1 MATVTI
7 ARPVQP
13 DIQYAPDREKWQ
25 ARVASR
31 VQEPDLPKAL
41 PEGLPAKF
49 KSDLVW
55 EGSTLANDYDWT
67 YVLSTEQL
75 NELDAALAYFKS
87 LGLALGH
94 INQET
99 FPLPKLH
106 SELRKLS
113 DELHNGHG
121 FFVIRGLRVDEHTRE
136 ENIII
141 YAGLSS
147 HIAPQRGRQD
157 RQYDGK
163 PADVVLTHI
172 KDLTLTK
179 EKGQI
184 GSPAYTADKQVF
196 HTDAGDIVSL
206 FALST
211 AAEGGTSKLASIA
224 RVYNEI
230 AKTRPD
236 LIHTLTQDWQFEVF
250 GTPQKSFTSRPLVH
264 YQPATA
270 GTPERLAVQY
280 ARRYF
285 VGYGALPRSAEI
297 PPISEAQ
304 AEALDTLHFLG
315 EKFAVSLDFQ
325 KGDIQYAN
333 NMGIFHARD
342 GFTDTQDQ
350 QRHLLRQWLRDPE
363 YAWETP
369 EPLKERWGQLYDG
382 VTPEAQVFPLEP
394 FIRSEGNKTASVLN
408 GTGSVGLAFI
418 YWTIGFLMALAG
430 LSVYL
435 ELASYFPNRSGA
447 EVVYLEQAYPR
458 PKHFFP
464 IAFAVQSVL
473 LSFSSSNA
481 IVLSRY
487 LWRIAGKTPSAW
499 ELKGVAIAAYTFA
512 VICVVAHNKYS
523 LWATN
528 IIGAI
533 KIITLIFI
541 SITGLVVLGGHV
553 GHIPDPNANFRNSFE
568 GTTDNGNDLATALVN
583 IIFSYT
589 GYSNAFNVVN
599 EIKNPIP
606 VLKRHATISV
616 VVVAVLYMFCNV
628 AYFAAVPKAEFK
640 TAKEIAAAVFFTKVF
655 GTGPAEQALNFL
667 VLLSAFGNLLGVLIG
682 SSRVIREIGRQG
694 VLPWTEFWVNT
705 KPFGTP
711 IGPYFLK
718 WIMTFIMIAAP
729 PAGDAFQFVISL
741 KTYPDGL
748 FHFAMAV
755 GVYLIRVRRKRA
767 GLGRTEFKSWHV
779 TVIFFILL
787 QVYILVMP
795 WWPPK
800 GGPYAGSVSFWYA
813 TYCVVGIAM

>member
-7 ARPVQP
+7 ARPVQL

-41 PEGLPAKF
+41 PEGLPAQF

-75 NELDAALAYFKS
+75 DELDAALAHFKS

-113 DELHNGHG
+113 YELHNGHG

-236 LIHTLTQDWQFEVF
+236 LVHTLTQDWQFEVF

-270 GTPERLAVQY
+270 TTPERLAVQY

-285 VGYGALPRSAEI
+285 VGYGALPRSVEI

-382 VTPEAQVFPLEP
+382 VTPDAQVFPLEP
-394 FIRSEGNKTASVLN
+394 FIRSEGNK
-408 GTGSVGLAFI
+408 I
-418 YWTIGFLMALAG
+418 
-430 LSVYL
+430 
-435 ELASYFPNRSGA
+435 
-447 EVVYLEQAYPR
+447 
-458 PKHFFP
+458 
-464 IAFAVQSVL
+464 
-473 LSFSSSNA
+473 
-481 IVLSRY
+481 LSRY

-553 GHIPDPNANFRNSFE
+553 DHIPDPNANFRNSFE

-682 SSRVIREIGRQG
+682 SSRVIREIGRS
-694 VLPWTEFWVNT
+694 V
-705 KPFGTP
+705 
-711 IGPYFLK
+711 
-718 WIMTFIMIAAP
+718 
-729 PAGDAFQFVISL
+729 VISL

-755 GVYLIRVRRKRA
+755 GVYLIRLRRKRA